1 MTIKRYTGGP
11 AMQNTTPNTP
21 AHAIELEGAFE
32 HYAVPELLTLL
43 KEVMAGRLRIPAE
56 DFIQLVRILN
66 ER

>member
-1 MTIKRYTGGP
+1 
-11 AMQNTTPNTP
+11 MQNTTPNTP